1 MDTHGQELPFII
13 HNGGIVIFENEK
25 SLDLTADVLYEA
37 GLAEGQSRPISP
49 EAVHRAAVL
58 FQAGSQFHLESG
70 RYLKLTKESYD
81 FLRQHGVR
89 NPISGTIRRGD
100 IGQLRNSSQFVKN
113 LAFEAGGRA
122 PALISNAAGI
132 VAQAA
137 IEYSLAEIKGYLRD
151 HSEKLDRLLNQPRN
165 ESLSRLN
172 GYKRRLC
179 KEESF
184 FVENRRLSQT
194 GWESIASIGGDLE
207 SIFERSLREM
217 NDAADQ
223 LSKAQGNGKELQKS
237 VKSLRKEATIWLAIL
252 AHALQLLDVYDR
264 LSVVRVVDHE
274 PEVAVSFTTHLLNAR
289 EDRLTKVSEQLRE
302 IQEAIRSSVSF
313 SDSSWAWKHQRNTE
327 ITEGANFVL
336 AQIDVFLGS
345 LGEHDADSTPLELI
359 SQRDALIVA
368 GASSFEKLSEHPEA
382 NRALGQVAMRAVVFT
397 WRKLR

>member
-37 GLAEGQSRPISP
+37 GLAEGQSRRISP

-58 FQAGSQFHLESG
+58 FQGGSQFHLESG

-113 LAFEAGGRA
+113 LAFEAGSRA

-137 IEYSLAEIKGYLRD
+137 IEYSLAEIKGYLRE
-151 HSEKLDRLLNQPRN
+151 HSEKLDRLLNQQRN
-165 ESLSRLN
+165 ESLSRLD
-172 GYKRRLC
+172 GYQRRLC

-184 FVENRRLSQT
+184 FVANKRLSQT
-194 GWESIASIGGDLE
+194 GWDGIASIGGELE
-207 SIFERSLREM
+207 GIFEQSIREM

-223 LSKAQGNGKELQKS
+223 LSKAQGNGKQLQKS
-237 VKSLRKEATIWLAIL
+237 VKSLREKATNWLAIL

-313 SDSSWAWKHQRNTE
+313 SNSSSVLHAPRNNE
-327 ITEGANFVL
+327 IIRDANATI
-336 AQIDVFLGS
+336 AQIEYFLRA
-345 LGEHDADSTPLELI
+345 LGEYSADSATVQPVSRWASI
-359 SQRDALIVA
+359 KSMSQA
-368 GASSFEKLSEHPEA
+368 KLAEINEHPETLQTVGQLA
-382 NRALGQVAMRAVVFT
+382 TTLALAR
-397 WRKLR
+397 WKSR

>member
-25 SLDLTADVLYEA
+25 SLDLTADALHEA
-37 GLAEGQSRPISP
+37 GLTEGQSRPISP

-58 FQAGSQFHLESG
+58 FQGGSQFHLESG

-113 LAFEAGGRA
+113 LAFEAGSRA

-151 HSEKLDRLLNQPRN
+151 HTEKLDRLLNQQRN
-165 ESLSRLN
+165 ESLSRLD
-172 GYKRRLC
+172 GYQRRLC

-184 FVENRRLSQT
+184 FVANKSLSQT
-194 GWESIASIGGDLE
+194 GWDGIASIGGELE
-207 SIFERSLREM
+207 GIFEQSIRKM

-223 LSKAQGNGKELQKS
+223 LSKAQGNGKQLQKS
-237 VKSLRKEATIWLAIL
+237 VKSLREEATNWLAIL

-313 SDSSWAWKHQRNTE
+313 SNSSSVLHAPRNNE
-327 ITEGANFVL
+327 IIRDANATI
-336 AQIDVFLGS
+336 AQIEYFL
-345 LGEHDADSTPLELI
+345 
-359 SQRDALIVA
+359 
-368 GASSFEKLSEHPEA
+368 
-382 NRALGQVAMRAVVFT
+382 RALGEYSADSSTVQPVSRWASIKSLSQA
-397 WRKLR
+397 KLAEINEHPDTLQTVGQLATTLALARWKSR

>member
-25 SLDLTADVLYEA
+25 SLDLTADALHEA
-37 GLAEGQSRPISP
+37 GLTEGQSRPISP

-58 FQAGSQFHLESG
+58 FQGGSQFHLESG

-113 LAFEAGGRA
+113 LAFEAGSRA

-151 HSEKLDRLLNQPRN
+151 HTEKLDRLLNQQRN
-165 ESLSRLN
+165 ESLSRLD
-172 GYKRRLC
+172 GYQRRLC

-184 FVENRRLSQT
+184 FVANKSLSQT
-194 GWESIASIGGDLE
+194 GWDGIASIGGELE
-207 SIFERSLREM
+207 GIFEQSIRKM

-223 LSKAQGNGKELQKS
+223 LSKAQGNGKQLQKS
-237 VKSLRKEATIWLAIL
+237 VKSLREEATNWLTIL

-313 SDSSWAWKHQRNTE
+313 SNSSSVLHAPRNNE
-327 ITEGANFVL
+327 IIRDANATI
-336 AQIDVFLGS
+336 AQIEYFL
-345 LGEHDADSTPLELI
+345 
-359 SQRDALIVA
+359 
-368 GASSFEKLSEHPEA
+368 
-382 NRALGQVAMRAVVFT
+382 RALGEYSADSSTVQPVSRWASIKSLSQA
-397 WRKLR
+397 KLAEINEHPDTLQTVGQLATTLALARWKSR